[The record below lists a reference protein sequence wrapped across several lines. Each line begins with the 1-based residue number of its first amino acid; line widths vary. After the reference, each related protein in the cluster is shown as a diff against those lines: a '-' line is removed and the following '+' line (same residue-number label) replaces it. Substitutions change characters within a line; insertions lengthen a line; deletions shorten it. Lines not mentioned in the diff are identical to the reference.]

1 MYILIKRAITITG
14 VVADVAARTADK
26 RNKQVSFK
34 NTTSF
39 THCISKIDNTLVDK
53 AKDLDV
59 VMSMHNLIEY
69 NNNYVKTSGK
79 SVTLSP

>member
-14 VVADVAARTADK
+14 IVADAATRTADK

-34 NTTSF
+34 NTTLF
-39 THCISKIDNTLVDK
+39 THCITKIDNTLVDK

-59 VMSMHNLIEY
+59 VMPMYS
-69 NNNYVKTSGK
+69 NNYVKTSGK